1 VVEPSFARRSSGA
14 HILARRRAPGRKTL
28 PRTLVRLE
36 VVAPGGFTKIV
47 PINRTPFTVG
57 SDRSADLALT
67 ASGVAPCH
75 ARIVLLG
82 GVYHLVPDSSGA
94 PLTKEG
100 VAVPPGGVQLEHG
113 ATLMFGAQCPYSV
126 RFLAEGVRTEDRED
140 RLVTLMEIARTITS
154 SLALGEVLDRVLEG
168 AIRFSGAERGYLFLR
183 DGGRLVPW
191 TRGMAAGSNVEV
203 SHSVVEEVARTG
215 RPIYRDATEHDSD
228 RPVTASIVRLRLQAI
243 LCLPLAVRGDVI
255 GVVYLDSR
263 KHLPH
268 HEPDLP
274 LLEALAGLA
283 AISIQNTRLVEER
296 VRTERT
302 LVMGQMARAIV
313 HDLRSPLTAIRGLA
327 DLLHGRAPEGDPSR
341 PHLTTII
348 SEADRL
354 SGLTGDLLHFSSEAP
369 PPARSPVRLAD
380 LVRQTLKP
388 LGARLAQL
396 RVGVTLVLDEEAR
409 ASVDAPRL
417 VRVLHN
423 LVANSLDAM
432 KGGGSLHVGC
442 ERFNGHCVVSVG
454 DSGSGMS
461 EDVQRRIFEPFF
473 SHGKPHGTGLG
484 MAIVRKI
491 VEEHGGTVRV
501 KSRPAQGTVV
511 SIELP
516 AAE

>member
-1 VVEPSFARRSSGA
+1 
-14 HILARRRAPGRKTL
+14 L
-28 PRTLVRLE
+28 PRTLIRLE
-36 VVAPGGFTKIV
+36 VTAPGGFTRLV

-57 SDRSADLALT
+57 SDQSADLALP
-67 ASGVAPCH
+67 APGVAPCH

-82 GVYHLVPDSSGA
+82 GTYHLVPGPSGA
-94 PLTKEG
+94 PLLKEG
-100 VAVPPGGVQLEHG
+100 VAVPLGGAPLTHG
-113 ATLMFGAQCPYSV
+113 ARLQLGAKCPYSL
-126 RFLAEGVRTEDRED
+126 RFLAEGIRAEDRED

-154 SLALGEVLDRVLEG
+154 SLALDEVLDRVLEG
-168 AIRFSGAERGYLFLR
+168 AVRFSGAQRGYLFLR

-191 TRGMAAGSNVEV
+191 TRGAAEGSNVEV
-203 SHSVVEEVARTG
+203 SRSVAEEVARTG
-215 RPIYRDATEHDSD
+215 RPIYRDSTDSEPD

-243 LCLPLAVRGDVI
+243 LCLPLAVRGDII

-283 AISIQNTRLVEER
+283 AIAIQNSRLVEER

-327 DLLHGRAPEGDPSR
+327 DLLHERAPEGDPAR

-348 SEADRL
+348 SEVDRL
-354 SGLTGDLLHFSSEAP
+354 SGLTGDLLHFSSEVP
-369 PPARSPVRLAD
+369 PPVRSLVRLAD

-388 LGARLAQL
+388 LGARLAQA
-396 RVGVTLVLDEEAR
+396 RVGITLGLDEEAR
-409 ASVDAPRL
+409 ASVDAPRML
-417 VRVLHN
+417 RVLHN

-432 KGGGSLHVGC
+432 RGGGSLNIQC
-442 ERFNGHCVVSVG
+442 ERLNGRCVVSVG
-454 DSGSGMS
+454 DSGCGMS

-491 VEEHGGTVRV
+491 VEEHGGAVRV
-501 KSRPAQGTVV
+501 QSRPAQGTVV
-511 SIELP
+511 SVDLP
-516 AAE
+516 AAG